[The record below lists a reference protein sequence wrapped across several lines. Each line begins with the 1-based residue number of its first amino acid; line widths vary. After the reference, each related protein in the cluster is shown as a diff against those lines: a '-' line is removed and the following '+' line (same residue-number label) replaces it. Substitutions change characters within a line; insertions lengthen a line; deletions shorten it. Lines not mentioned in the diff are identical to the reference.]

1 MALTGDRM
9 GAADAIYCGLADIHI
24 AAATLPDLPDA
35 LADCRTAAEVRA
47 RLDAMSSA
55 APAGKM
61 QAVRPWIDDCYGTND
76 VEAIMDRLG
85 SANSDAARAALAT
98 MAKMSPTSLK
108 VTLRNI
114 RAASSFKRVEEG
126 FQQDYRIALAC
137 IAGHDFIE
145 GIRAQIVD
153 KDRNPR
159 WRPDKLEDVT
169 PEIVERHFKSVG
181 ELELTFT
188 D

>member
-1 MALTGDRM
+1 
-9 GAADAIYCGLADIHI
+9 
-24 AAATLPDLPDA
+24 
-35 LADCRTAAEVRA
+35 
-47 RLDAMSSA
+47 
-55 APAGKM
+55 
-61 QAVRPWIDDCYGTND
+61 
-76 VEAIMDRLG
+76 
-85 SANSDAARAALAT
+85 
-98 MAKMSPTSLK
+98 
-108 VTLRNI
+108 
-114 RAASSFKRVEEG
+114 VEES

-159 WRPDKLEDVT
+159 WLPDKLEDVT
-169 PEIVERHFKSVG
+169 AGIVERHFRSVG